1 MQGSFARQVVII
13 GTVLSCVR
21 IAIFAFLIFCEWT
34 GRQSIALLPFIMA
47 LYPEGLLI
55 KNDVTW
61 TAWGAFGFSVLLIV
75 GSFLWAVPMAMI
87 LNLVKR

>member
-1 MQGSFARQVVII
+1 LQGSFTTRVLII

-21 IAIFAFLIFCEWT
+21 IAIFGFLIFCEWT
-34 GRQSIALLPFIMA
+34 GRQSISLLPFILA

-61 TAWGAFGFSVLLIV
+61 SAWGAVGFSVVLLV
-75 GSFLWAVPMAMI
+75 GSFLWAVPVAMI
-87 LNLVKR
+87 LHLFKR